1 MYCESI
7 SSTIYTERGVTMTCT
22 RDEIIALYDKLES
35 IRAVAKETGLS
46 HSTIRQ
52 VLVDSGIYPSDQT
65 KRINRLNRYGVP
77 DEEIAEMMNISVK
90 TVRAHLPVMNQLRML
105 SESDRSELRGQN
117 CRVELIFYGTIL
129 G

>member
-1 MYCESI
+1 MYYENI
-7 SSTIYTERGVTMTCT
+7 SGTIYTERGEDMVYT

-35 IRAVAKETGLS
+35 LKAVAKETGLS

-90 TVRAHLPVMNQLRML
+90 TVRAHLPHTKGSYVC
-105 SESDRSELRGQN
+105 D
-117 CRVELIFYGTIL
+117 
-129 G
+129 

>member
-7 SSTIYTERGVTMTCT
+7 SGTIYTERSEGMTYT

-52 VLVDSGIYPSDQT
+52 ILVDSGIYPSALT
-65 KRINRLNRYGVP
+65 KSINQMHQYGVS
-77 DEEIAEMMNISVK
+77 EAEIAEILNISVK
-90 TVRAHLPVMNQLRML
+90 AVRVHLPHTKGSYACDKPTKNAIRIRRNRKKKKEQT
-105 SESDRSELRGQN
+105 E
-117 CRVELIFYGTIL
+117 
-129 G
+129 

>member
-1 MYCESI
+1 MYYENI
-7 SSTIYTERGVTMTCT
+7 SGTIYTERGVTMPYT
-22 RDEIIALYDKLES
+22 RDEIIALYDKSES

-90 TVRAHLPVMNQLRML
+90 TVRAHLPHTKGSYACDEPTENALRIRQIRAK
-105 SESDRSELRGQN
+105 RSEL
-117 CRVELIFYGTIL
+117 
-129 G
+129 